1 MATETVFD
9 AWAVSMY
16 IFTIAVTMP
25 VLFRA
30 IHRNLPSGRIH
41 ALRAALVDL
50 DEVFQHSLESG
61 FLSDFAAT
69 TIRGRVIAFHVRA
82 DELHFRAMKAT
93 TFRADLMNA
102 FRGLSGEISQAIRD
116 VRALRG
122 KISAMALDELA
133 AQQPQVALS
142 GHFNCVGGIKES
154 YHCGRAILVAED
166 IDMIT
171 KSEETVVTV

>member
-1 MATETVFD
+1 MATDAVFD
-9 AWAVSMY
+9 TWAVFMY

-41 ALRAALVDL
+41 ALRSALVDL

-69 TIRGRVIAFHVRA
+69 TIRGRVIALHVRTDA
-82 DELHFRAMKAT
+82 LHFRAMKAT
-93 TFRADLMNA
+93 TFRADFMNA
-102 FRGLSGEISQAIRD
+102 FRGLSCEISQVIRD

-122 KISAMALDELA
+122 KISAMALDELVIR
-133 AQQPQVALS
+133 QPQVALS
-142 GHFNCVGGIKES
+142 GPL
-154 YHCGRAILVAED
+154 ATLVAEQ
-166 IDMIT
+166 ID
-171 KSEETVVTV
+171 TVT